1 MSKFNLNTAP
11 VNGDKFDITAN
22 GDHLLV
28 DKPEGGS
35 GRFNVRGSGVFGGV
49 SITLGFD
56 DGMGFVPY
64 DDGGPFTDVFSL
76 QASGGELSNMFAQVA
91 TISGTTDVALVVS
104 ELS

>member
-1 MSKFNLNTAP
+1 MSKFRLNTTP
-11 VNGDKFDITAN
+11 VNNDKFDIVADGN
-22 GDHLLV
+22 HLLA

-35 GRFNVRGSGVFGGV
+35 GRFNVRGSGVFGGA

-76 QASGGELSNMFAQVA
+76 QASGGELSNMYAQVA
-91 TISGTTDVALVVS
+91 SMSGTTDVALVVS